1 MRRLTAAGTLIT
13 LAGVALF
20 VWLVWWVGPG
30 EIWAGF
36 RQIGWGLLLIIA
48 LAGLRF
54 ALRGAAWIRCL
65 EPPHT
70 LRLSDAFAAVVS
82 GDALGNLTPLG
93 PIVGEPAKAAF
104 VRRRVPLGPALT
116 ALAIENVLYTL
127 SVAAMIAAGTITLL
141 LHVNLAAP
149 VREAGLLAI
158 GGVFALYV
166 AVVWLLWRRPAVLS
180 RTLAALS
187 RRASSARW
195 SARIAKVQALE
206 RDIYTIAS
214 RRRAALAPLVAT
226 ELGFHALGVL
236 EVHVTLWLLL
246 GAPPPLLTSFILETV
261 NRLINVLFKIV
272 PLQVG
277 VNEAGSAL
285 TTQIL
290 GLGTAPGLTLG
301 IVRKARML
309 FWMVLGTALL
319 VRHGLSARRVLEDAE
334 LAGRNLHQSSTPAVP
349 GPTESPGR

>member
-1 MRRLTAAGTLIT
+1 MRRLTAAGVLMT

-20 VWLVWWVGPG
+20 VWLVWWVGPA

-36 RQIGWGLLLIIA
+36 RQIGWGLLLIVA

-54 ALRGAAWIRCL
+54 ALRAAAWIRCL
-65 EPPHT
+65 EPPHR
-70 LRLSDAFAAVVS
+70 LRVADAFAAVVS

-104 VRRRVPLGPALT
+104 VRPHVPLAPALT

-127 SVAAMIAAGTITLL
+127 SVAAMIAAGTIALL
-141 LHVNLAAP
+141 LHARLQEP
-149 VREAGLLAI
+149 VREAGLIAI
-158 GGVFALYV
+158 GAVFALYV

-180 RTLAALS
+180 RELTALS
-187 RRASSARW
+187 RHTPSARW
-195 SARIAKVQALE
+195 SARIGKVQALE
-206 RDIYTIAS
+206 RDIYTFGS
-214 RRRAALAPLVAT
+214 RRRAALVPLVAT
-226 ELGFHALGVL
+226 ELAFHALGVI

-261 NRLINVLFKIV
+261 NRLINVVFKIV

-290 GLGTAPGLTLG
+290 GLGTTPGLTLG

-309 FWMVLGTALL
+309 FWMIVGTALL

-334 LAGRNLHQSSTPAVP
+334 LGERTLHQTSTPVVP
-349 GPTESPGR
+349 SPTDSRGR